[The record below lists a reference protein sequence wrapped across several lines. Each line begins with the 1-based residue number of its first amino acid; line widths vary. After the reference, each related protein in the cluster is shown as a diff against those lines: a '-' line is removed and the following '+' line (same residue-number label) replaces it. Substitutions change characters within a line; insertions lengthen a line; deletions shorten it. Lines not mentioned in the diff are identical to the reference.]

1 MFNMKRILWIC
12 LVFGVLILLKLLL
25 SDFGLLPKSGT
36 TYSRPVMYAG
46 LVLLLLSTGINLFR
60 R

>member
-1 MFNMKRILWIC
+1 MKRILWIC
-12 LVFGVLILLKLLL
+12 FVFGILILSKLLL
-25 SDFGLLPKSGT
+25 SDIGLLPKSGT